1 MNEIVQ
7 TLSQKFNLS
16 PEMSQQIVSFILEQ
30 VKGKLPEG
38 IAQHLDGIVASGSGN
53 SPASA
58 EGLMDT
64 VKNLAG
70 GLFNKS

>member
-7 TLSQKFNLS
+7 MVSQKFNIA
-16 PEMSQQIVSFILEQ
+16 PETAQQIVTFIAEQ

-38 IAQHLDGIVASGSGN
+38 LSSHIDGLLGSGAGTAG
-53 SPASA
+53 ASS

>member
-1 MNEIVQ
+1 MDEIVQ
-7 TLSQKFNLS
+7 MLSQKFNLS

-38 IAQHLDGIVASGSGN
+38 IAQQLDTIVSQGAGN
-53 SPASA
+53 SPSGTA
-58 EGLMDT
+58 GLMDS
-64 VKNLAG
+64 VKNIAG